1 MGNIFTKFLIA
12 IKVIIKIKNW
22 TCPIFYYF
30 NLKNG
35 KCVAEFRNGT
45 KCIIRNR
52 SDAVVFLEN
61 FFLDNYDRE
70 EGFSIKENDIVID
83 IGAHVGYFT
92 IYAAKKAKNGKILS
106 FEPSKESFNVLKNNL
121 KINNI
126 ENVNVENIGVRSK
139 SGASVLYV
147 DKNNEIGNSMFSND
161 ENLIKENVQVT
172 SVPEIIKKYKIESI
186 DLLKLDCEGAEYEI
200 ILELPPS
207 ILNTIKKI
215 AMEVHDIENYS
226 ISDIENFLTKNNF
239 QVKRKYLLAQK
250 KFSNEKYSTIWPMIY
265 ATNQNFTK

>member
-1 MGNIFTKFLIA
+1 MNKMGNIFTKFLIA

-22 TCPIFYYF
+22 TYPIFYYF
-30 NLKNG
+30 NWKNG

-126 ENVNVENIGVRSK
+126 QNVDVENIGVRSK
-139 SGASVLYV
+139 SGASILYV

-200 ILELPPS
+200 ILELPIT
-207 ILNTIKKI
+207 ILNKIKRI
-215 AMEVHDIENYS
+215 SMEVHKIDNFDINDIEK
-226 ISDIENFLTKNNF
+226 FLTKNNF
-239 QVKRKYLLAQK
+239 QVKREYLL
-250 KFSNEKYSTIWPMIY
+250 SESPTNWPMLY
-265 ATNQNFTK
+265 AKNLNFSI

>member
-1 MGNIFTKFLIA
+1 MNKMGNIFTKFLIA

-35 KCVAEFRNGT
+35 ECIAEFRNGT

-52 SDAVVFLEN
+52 SDTVVFLEN
-61 FFLDNYDRE
+61 FFLDNYDRK
-70 EGFSIKENDIVID
+70 EGFSIKENDMVID
-83 IGAHVGYFT
+83 IVAHVGYFT

-126 ENVNVENIGVRSK
+126 QNVNVENIGVRSK
-139 SGASVLYV
+139 SGASILYV
-147 DKNNEIGNSMFSND
+147 DKNNEIGNSMFSDD

-172 SVPEIIKKYKIESI
+172 SVKEIVKKYKIESI

-200 ILELPPS
+200 ILELPTT
-207 ILNTIKKI
+207 ILNKIKRI
-215 AMEVHDIENYS
+215 SMEVHKIDNFDIDDIEK
-226 ISDIENFLTKNNF
+226 FLTKNNF
-239 QVKRKYLLAQK
+239 QVKREYLL
-250 KFSNEKYSTIWPMIY
+250 SESPTNWPMLY
-265 ATNQNFTK
+265 AKNLNFSI

>member
-52 SDAVVFLEN
+52 SDAVVFMEN
-61 FFLDNYDRE
+61 FFLDSYDRE

-92 IYAAKKAKNGKILS
+92 IYAAKKAKNGKIIT

-126 ENVNVENIGVRSK
+126 QNVIIENVGVGAK
-139 SGASVLYV
+139 SGTAILNV
-147 DKNNEIGNSMFSND
+147 DVTHDIGNSIFFSS
-161 ENLIKENVQVT
+161 ENSE
-172 SVPEIIKKYKIESI
+172 
-186 DLLKLDCEGAEYEI
+186 
-200 ILELPPS
+200 
-207 ILNTIKKI
+207 
-215 AMEVHDIENYS
+215 
-226 ISDIENFLTKNNF
+226 
-239 QVKRKYLLAQK
+239 KRIFK
-250 KFSNEKYSTIWPMIY
+250 
-265 ATNQNFTK
+265 